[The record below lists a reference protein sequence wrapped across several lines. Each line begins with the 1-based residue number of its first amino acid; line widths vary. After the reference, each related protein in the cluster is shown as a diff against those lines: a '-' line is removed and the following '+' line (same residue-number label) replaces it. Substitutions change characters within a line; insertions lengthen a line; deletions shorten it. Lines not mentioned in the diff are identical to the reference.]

1 MELTKI
7 RIGGKNMEL
16 FTDKEIDKIV
26 DEYSNRFTNAE
37 WSRIGGVPHGF
48 ANGMKL
54 MRDRIYIRL
63 QDMGLDKNGK

>member
-1 MELTKI
+1 MELTRI
-7 RIGGKNMEL
+7 RTGDKNMKL

-26 DEYSNRFTNAE
+26 DEYSSQLTNAE

-54 MRDRIYIRL
+54 MRDMIYIRL